1 MNWFEPPESKDASLS
16 NSGTTTSSRLSVP
29 RRRATLGIQEETWVP
44 LSIAN
49 LDKLL
54 RISERASFE
63 LLEVNFNEDGKYVC
77 NFPRRRETVGIQEET
92 WVPLS
97 IANLDKLSRISERAS
112 FELLEVNFN
121 EDGKY
126 VCNFPRSDQKRKSS

>member
-1 MNWFEPPESKDASLS
+1 MNWFDPPESKDASLS
-16 NSGTTTSSRLSVP
+16 KDTSFP
-29 RRRATLGIQEETWVP
+29 RRRATL
-44 LSIAN
+44 
-49 LDKLL
+49 
-54 RISERASFE
+54 
-63 LLEVNFNEDGKYVC
+63 
-77 NFPRRRETVGIQEET
+77 GIQEET

>member
-1 MNWFEPPESKDASLS
+1 MNWFEPPESKDTSLS
-16 NSGTTTSSRLSVP
+16 NSGTTTSSQLSFP
-29 RRRATLGIQEETWVP
+29 RRRATLGIQEEDWVP

-49 LDKLL
+49 LEKL
-54 RISERASFE
+54 F
-63 LLEVNFNEDGKYVC
+63 
-77 NFPRRRETVGIQEET
+77 
-92 WVPLS
+92 
-97 IANLDKLSRISERAS
+97 RISERAS

>member
-1 MNWFEPPESKDASLS
+1 MNWFDPPESNSGTTTGSQLSNSNELSKDASLS
-16 NSGTTTSSRLSVP
+16 TFP
-29 RRRATLGIQEETWVP
+29 RRRATLG
-44 LSIAN
+44 L
-49 LDKLL
+49 
-54 RISERASFE
+54 
-63 LLEVNFNEDGKYVC
+63 
-77 NFPRRRETVGIQEET
+77 QEET

-126 VCNFPRSDQKRKSS
+126 ICNFPRFDQKRKSA

>member
-1 MNWFEPPESKDASLS
+1 MNWFEPPETKDTSLS
-16 NSGTTTSSRLSVP
+16 NSGTTTSSRLS
-29 RRRATLGIQEETWVP
+29 
-44 LSIAN
+44 
-49 LDKLL
+49 
-54 RISERASFE
+54 
-63 LLEVNFNEDGKYVC
+63 
-77 NFPRRRETVGIQEET
+77 FPRRRETVGIQEET
-92 WVPLS
+92 WAPLS

>member
-1 MNWFEPPESKDASLS
+1 MNWFEPPELDSKELSNSNELSKDASLS
-16 NSGTTTSSRLSVP
+16 TFP
-29 RRRATLGIQEETWVP
+29 RRRATLGLEE
-44 LSIAN
+44 
-49 LDKLL
+49 
-54 RISERASFE
+54 
-63 LLEVNFNEDGKYVC
+63 ED
-77 NFPRRRETVGIQEET
+77 

-126 VCNFPRSDQKRKSS
+126 VCNFPRSDQKRKSA

>member
-1 MNWFEPPESKDASLS
+1 MNWFEPPESNSGTTTCSQLSKDASLS
-16 NSGTTTSSRLSVP
+16 T
-29 RRRATLGIQEETWVP
+29 
-44 LSIAN
+44 
-49 LDKLL
+49 
-54 RISERASFE
+54 
-63 LLEVNFNEDGKYVC
+63 
-77 NFPRRRETVGIQEET
+77 FPRRRETVGIQEET

-126 VCNFPRSDQKRKSS
+126 ICNFPRSDQKRKSA

>member
-1 MNWFEPPESKDASLS
+1 MNNKLKNEHNQTNITGVKHLLLKNIKIYKSNMNWFEPPESKDTSLS
-16 NSGTTTSSRLSVP
+16 
-29 RRRATLGIQEETWVP
+29 
-44 LSIAN
+44 
-49 LDKLL
+49 
-54 RISERASFE
+54 
-63 LLEVNFNEDGKYVC
+63 
-77 NFPRRRETVGIQEET
+77 FPRRRETVGIQEET

-97 IANLDKLSRISERAS
+97 IANLDKLSRMSELAS